1 MSTGTLLSER
11 APAPSRPG
19 RFVDRGSVF
28 AGWVGIGMAIVVV
41 IAFALIIPVQTLVF
55 GAAPLCGVVIGNY
68 ANNRSGRWRPMRR
81 VFANAAWA
89 GLVTGTSIAL
99 MYLAIRLLF
108 VFGDTGQMPDG
119 SMVTTGTNADG
130 TPIACAPGP
139 DCTFHRYL
147 TDPALA
153 ETGQDL
159 LAQGITDGDSFARA
173 FVGQLVAG
181 GVWIVVLT
189 VAGAVVAGGIRSL
202 RAVPKEAAATGTA
215 PLAPPRTGG

>member
-11 APAPSRPG
+11 APAPTRPG

-28 AGWVGIGMAIVVV
+28 AGYVGIGMAIVVV

-55 GAAPLCGVVIGNY
+55 LAAPLCGLVIGNY
-68 ANNRSGRWRPMRR
+68 ANTRSGRWRPMRR

-89 GLVTGTSIAL
+89 GFVTGLSIAL
-99 MYLAIRLLF
+99 MYMAIRLLF
-108 VFGDTGQMPDG
+108 VFADTGQMPDG
-119 SMVTTGTNADG
+119 SVVTTGTAADG
-130 TPIACAPGP
+130 TPIACTPGP

-147 TDPALA
+147 SDPTLA

-173 FVGQLVAG
+173 FMGQLVAG
-181 GVWIVVLT
+181 GAWIVVLT
-189 VAGAVVAGGIRSL
+189 VAGAVAAGGIR
-202 RAVPKEAAATGTA
+202 AVRTVPPEAVATG
-215 PLAPPRTGG
+215 LATPETRARQ

>member
-28 AGWVGIGMAIVVV
+28 AGYVGMGMAIVVV

-55 GAAPLCGVVIGNY
+55 LAAPLCGLVIGNY
-68 ANNRSGRWRPMRR
+68 ANTRAGRWRPMRR

-89 GLVTGTSIAL
+89 GFVTGLSIAL
-99 MYLAIRLLF
+99 MYMAIRLLF
-108 VFGDTGQMPDG
+108 VFADTGQMPDG
-119 SMVTTGTNADG
+119 SMVTTGTAADG
-130 TPIACAPGP
+130 TPIACTPGP
-139 DCTFHRYL
+139 DCTFHRYFN
-147 TDPALA
+147 DPALA
-153 ETGQDL
+153 AAGQDL

-181 GVWIVVLT
+181 GAWIVTLT
-189 VAGAVVAGGIRSL
+189 VAGAVAAGGIRVV
-202 RAVPKEAAATGTA
+202 RRMPPEAAATGVA
-215 PLAPPRTGG
+215 VVGAPPRG